1 MNVFSNAN
9 VHSVINFAIFYDN
22 YMYLGS
28 VSFEPDFMLDS
39 LPAHITMLTLLPLL
53 RLDWWNQTEPIAKL
67 STTTTTKT
75 KQQLAEWHR

>member
-39 LPAHITMLTLLPLL
+39 LPAHITMVTLLPLL
-53 RLDWWNQTEPIAKL
+53 RLDW
-67 STTTTTKT
+67 
-75 KQQLAEWHR
+75 

>member
-1 MNVFSNAN
+1 MNTSGMNVFYNAN

-39 LPAHITMLTLLPLL
+39 LPAHITMVTLLPLL
-53 RLDWWNQTEPIAKL
+53 LGLVKSNRTDCKIVKFCI
-67 STTTTTKT
+67 
-75 KQQLAEWHR
+75 